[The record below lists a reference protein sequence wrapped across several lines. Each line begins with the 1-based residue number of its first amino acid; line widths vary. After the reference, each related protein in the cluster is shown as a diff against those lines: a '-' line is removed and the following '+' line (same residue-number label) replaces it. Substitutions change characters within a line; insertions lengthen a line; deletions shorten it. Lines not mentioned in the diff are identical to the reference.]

1 VIAVKQFKKIKVM
14 TERKRFSD
22 TLTDEQ
28 YNKLTRLD
36 YDRKPAY
43 PEEISSSI
51 NFNELHE
58 SIRGIVA
65 SLPIVEFP
73 GSFFDYF
80 LDGDQQFYLVTAKEK
95 VFLVD
100 TQGYDYARYVI
111 HLKDLVV
118 LEKEETM
125 QMKAHPGMVEEI
137 IGMLKHMEVDGETM
151 EHIIRSV
158 GMEEQMLRQ
167 LIMTHT
173 PYHQIE
179 DLISERRQLDLP
191 SSWTFGALNKEEVD
205 A

>member
-1 VIAVKQFKKIKVM
+1 M

-43 PEEISSSI
+43 PDEISSSI

-111 HLKDLVV
+111 QLKDLVV
-118 LEKEETM
+118 LEKEETQ
-125 QMKAHPGMVEEI
+125 QMRAHPGMVEEI

-191 SSWTFGALNKEEVD
+191 SSWTFGALNKEAVD

>member
-1 VIAVKQFKKIKVM
+1 MI
-14 TERKRFSD
+14 ERKKFSD

-58 SIRGIVA
+58 SVRGIVA

-111 HLKDLVV
+111 QLKDLVV
-118 LEKEETM
+118 LEKEETQ
-125 QMKAHPGMVEEI
+125 QMRAHPGMVEEI

>member
-1 VIAVKQFKKIKVM
+1 M

-65 SLPIVEFP
+65 SLPIVEVP

-80 LDGDQQFYLVTAKEK
+80 LDGDQQFYLVIDKEK

-111 HLKDLVV
+111 QLKDLVV

-125 QMKAHPGMVEEI
+125 QMKAHPGMAEEI

-151 EHIIRSV
+151 EYILDNV
-158 GMEEQMLRQ
+158 GMKGQMLRQ
-167 LIMTHT
+167 LFLKAHSDVLQDLTLEK
-173 PYHQIE
+173 IE
-179 DLISERRQLDLP
+179 LERP
-191 SSWTFGALNKEEVD
+191 I
-205 A
+205 

>member
-1 VIAVKQFKKIKVM
+1 MEKIK
-14 TERKRFSD
+14 TFSD
-22 TLTDEQ
+22 TLTEEQ
-28 YNKLTRLD
+28 YNKLTHLN
-36 YDRKPAY
+36 YQRKPDH
-43 PEEISSSI
+43 PDEIYLSI
-51 NFNELHE
+51 NFRDLDK
-58 SIRGIVA
+58 SIIGIVA
-65 SLPIVEFP
+65 SLPIVKFP

-80 LDGDQQFYLVTAKEK
+80 LDGDQQFYLVTYKEK

-100 TQGYDYARYVI
+100 TQGYNYARYVI
-111 HLKDLVV
+111 QLKDLVL
-118 LEKEETM
+118 LEKEETQ
-125 QMKAHPGMVEEI
+125 QMKAHPGMAEEI

-191 SSWTFGALNKEEVD
+191 PSWQYGIITGEVD

>member
-1 VIAVKQFKKIKVM
+1 MI
-14 TERKRFSD
+14 ERKKFSD

-58 SIRGIVA
+58 SVRGIVA

-111 HLKDLVV
+111 QLKDLVV
-118 LEKEETM
+118 LEKGDTM

>member
-1 VIAVKQFKKIKVM
+1 M

-73 GSFFDYF
+73 GSFFNYF

-111 HLKDLVV
+111 RLKDLVV